1 MKNLLIKEFK
11 LAASSLSY
19 FFLAFSLMV
28 FIPGYPI
35 LVGAFFVCLGIFYS
49 FQSGRE
55 QNDTIYTALLP
66 LPKRAFVQAKFIF
79 TGTIQGIAFL
89 LMTVLTLVRMFAM
102 GSSKVYLE
110 NKMMNANF
118 YFLAYVL
125 ILFALFNLIFL
136 SGFFKTG
143 YYFGKPFIIFT
154 VIGFVWVALA
164 EALHHFPGL
173 EWLNTPAPEN
183 MGRQLAALCI
193 ALLIWTVLTLLSY
206 RGSVKKFEKIDL

>member
-11 LAASSLSY
+11 LAASPLSY
-19 FFLAFSLMV
+19 FFLAFALMV

-35 LVGAFFVCLGIFYS
+35 LVSAFFVCLGIFYS

-79 TGTIQGIAFL
+79 TATIQGIAFL
-89 LMTVLTLVRMFAM
+89 LMTALTLVRMLAL
-102 GSSKVYLE
+102 GTSQVYLE
-110 NKMMNANF
+110 NKMMNANL
-118 YFLAYVL
+118 YFLAAVL
-125 ILFALFNLIFL
+125 VIFALFNLIFL

-154 VIGFVWVALA
+154 VVGFVWIVIA
-164 EALHHFPGL
+164 EILHHIPSL

-183 MGRQLAALCI
+183 MGRQLAALVVGLVLWC
-193 ALLIWTVLTLLSY
+193 ALTLLSY
-206 RGSVKKFEKIDL
+206 RISVKRFEKIDL